1 MAISFF
7 KKFWNEMILLAKFNV
22 LINRCGW
29 YFHSAVPHPQKK
41 ILMSLN
47 VLQFSKF
54 YMPSKVVTKETPAH
68 FFPVNFSNLLDH
80 LSIEV
85 ICPTICYNL
94 VNGLILK
101 AFKSSSYL
109 RRVLFLGDLW
119 NIKRDNNAKISKVS
133 YLQKSSFSIV
143 PKVS

>member
-1 MAISFF
+1 
-7 KKFWNEMILLAKFNV
+7 
-22 LINRCGW
+22 
-29 YFHSAVPHPQKK
+29 
-41 ILMSLN
+41 
-47 VLQFSKF
+47 
-54 YMPSKVVTKETPAH
+54 MPSKVVTKETPAH

-109 RRVLFLGDLW
+109 RRVLFLGDL
-119 NIKRDNNAKISKVS
+119 
-133 YLQKSSFSIV
+133 
-143 PKVS
+143 